1 MGSIARRTSPHPYPQ
16 IATYI
21 SHTVFVRLG
30 LKGKVSVSV
39 RKSSYYSG
47 QARVAAGS
55 AASSAKKIVA
65 MLAAVFVLALSFAT
79 MSTAQA
85 NAGGFADVTCALS
98 GDLGLNTS
106 WKSIGNVLES
116 DVNSVADGAAKMSM
130 QDLYGDV
137 LNWTTYNGTRSP
149 GSLEQDKN
157 NLFNVTINNGAKDR
171 LGSDIADASK
181 KAHTIIGCPMR
192 ALITMISGTILGTAG
207 LISNFTSIFVTK
219 AVDPSFICQDPKNE
233 AGVTCINLLAVIAGD
248 GGAGDDGGIIGRLY
262 SGLYMGLSVMAF
274 LAVGVWAAWTG
285 LAKRKLTSALGGIF
299 TAVLIFGSG
308 ILLMG
313 NPLLIAQLPMRVGT
327 TLGGCVVMGVSGVN
341 CLSSNSSDPNTAP
354 KENTECF
361 VDDAGEV
368 DVSRSLAL
376 VAKAS
381 SCQVWEAF
389 VFQPWVAG
397 QFGTSYKNLNTGG
410 GPGEAGPLFQET
422 NGTLDYWQK
431 IKVGMYA
438 ADAKPTSICTDSTTG
453 YTYSNVALYQ
463 LNLMS
468 NIHACSK
475 PYHQPTAIKTNQ
487 QVYSDWVYVVDA
499 MSQALKAGAGDT
511 NTTSSDLQYMWS
523 SWTGSYGLNRLSI
536 AILAVV
542 ASIGGA
548 AVLITTSAL
557 AIMYLFTGVLL
568 TAFAPL
574 FFLIGIVP
582 GQGKK
587 IFLGWVEKIVSAIL
601 KYFACVLWMMV
612 TLQLYA
618 AVLGGANNGLGATLI
633 FVIIVTLAMWMY
645 RDEFL
650 KMIGRANFG
659 GTQFSNKLGDMGRN
673 MASGAG
679 RLAGARAAGAAAG
692 FITGDG
698 EHETYDKSKKWK
710 AGEVK
715 DGHRINRLT
724 AMTHNVME
732 RNKVRAKNIGHRVRG
747 AHDQAGW
754 STMQQLKKGTGIVAQ
769 AARAYDVVDDK
780 RRGEVQRKLAKNA
793 QTLQG
798 ARGAAYSQM
807 VQQLQA
813 SGVSAKEAA
822 RIASLNGQDRAKE
835 LANLNGGLTDK
846 ASKAETALAGAK
858 DAREKAAA
866 HKAAVNDVASKVWS
880 AQQLE
885 NFRSGKVD
893 SLSNKELNDKLA
905 EAYHANGQNLGSY
918 EYAKE
923 LMTRQANGEKL
934 TGDDLKR
941 VAALDGV
948 IQSQIDDDKASM
960 VAAVRGTAV
969 GAEMLQRAGVAEDAS
984 YEAAYDALTAGGR
997 SSVINTMRHEA
1008 NDQLKSAIET
1018 EQKADAAYQTVSTQ
1032 LSASMKTNQLSA
1044 AIDQINRQQAV
1055 NDANMDQVRHRNMS
1069 FHTKGRTMAATESM
1083 GDYANSIVNAD
1094 GSINVEAATSGPVG
1108 EMSFDATQ
1116 RGAAMRAAAAT
1127 AHGVGAAASAAGNV
1141 FSNTVGQV
1149 EVGGETVNDKLHGA
1163 VEAASGLPSK
1173 AAWAANDAANVVQ
1186 YAAGDAAD
1194 RVGHAAAV
1202 AASAAIDGARAGVGS
1217 AQAAY
1222 TAARNDGSGFF
1233 DAAGQAVTHGMGQ
1246 AVYAASGS
1254 VTQDASAQEL
1264 GHDSGSIF
1272 GQFQQ
1277 SVDESRATRQEAAAQ
1292 RREARAADV
1301 ADWYQKKSNRD
1312 VQRAGDDGGAPSI
1325 FQQARYAVEDFAD
1338 GAVLMAQPVIDY
1350 ANTHNGT
1357 TDGDRTRVLDKPWD
1371 TSGPAAGSTAGY
1383 KYGRLTE
1390 KGAKDA
1396 GVDTTKFHR
1405 PGSK

>member
-1 MGSIARRTSPHPYPQ
+1 M
-16 IATYI
+16 
-21 SHTVFVRLG
+21 
-30 LKGKVSVSV
+30 SV

-55 AASSAKKIVA
+55 AASSAKKIIA
-65 MLAAVFVLALSFAT
+65 MLAAVFVLALSFTT
-79 MSTAQA
+79 MSAAQA
-85 NAGGFADVTCALS
+85 SAGGFADVTCALS

-106 WKSIGNVLES
+106 WRSIGNVLES
-116 DVNSVADGAAKMSM
+116 DANSVADGAAKMSM

-157 NLFNVTINNGAKDR
+157 NLFNVSVNNGAKDR

-274 LAVGVWAAWTG
+274 LAVGIWAAWTG

-299 TAVLIFGSG
+299 TAVIIFGSG

-341 CLSSNSSDPNTAP
+341 CLSSTSSDPNTAP

-381 SCQVWEAF
+381 SCKVWEAF

-410 GPGEAGPLFQET
+410 GPGEAGPLFQNT
-422 NGTLDYWQK
+422 SGTLDYWQK

-499 MSQALKAGAGDT
+499 MSQALKAGAGGGDT
-511 NTTSSDLQYMWS
+511 TGSDLRYMWS
-523 SWTGSYGLNRLSI
+523 SWIGSYGLNRMAI

-601 KYFACVLWMMV
+601 KYFASILWMMI
-612 TLQLYA
+612 TLELYA

-659 GTQFSNKLGDMGRN
+659 GTQFSNKLGDMGRD
-673 MASGAG
+673 MARGAG

-710 AGEVK
+710 AGETK
-715 DGHRINRLT
+715 DGHRINALT

-754 STMQQLKKGTGIVAQ
+754 STMQQLKSGTGIVAQ

-780 RRGEVQRKLAKNA
+780 RRGEVQRKLASNA
-793 QTLQG
+793 KALQD
-798 ARGAAYSQM
+798 ARGVAYSQM
-807 VQQLQA
+807 VQRLQA
-813 SGVSAKEAA
+813 SGVSAEEAA
-822 RIASLNGQDRAKE
+822 RIAGLNAQDRAAE
-835 LANLNGGLTDK
+835 LANLNGGLADK
-846 ASKAETALAGAK
+846 TKQAEAELADAK
-858 DAREKAAA
+858 DAREKAST

-893 SLSNKELNDKLA
+893 SLNDKELNAKLA

-960 VAAVRGTAV
+960 VSAVRGTAV
-969 GAEMLQRAGVAEDAS
+969 GAEMLQRAGVADDAS
-984 YEAAYDALTAGGR
+984 YETVYNALTAGGKD
-997 SSVINTMRHEA
+997 SVINTMRHEA
-1008 NDQLKSAIET
+1008 NDQLRASIET
-1018 EQKADAAYQTVSTQ
+1018 EQKADAAYQTASTQ
-1032 LSASMKTNQLSA
+1032 LSASMQTNQLSA

-1055 NDANMDQVRHRNMS
+1055 NDANMDKVRRRNMS
-1069 FHTKGRTMAATESM
+1069 FHTKGRTLAATEAM
-1083 GDYANSIVNAD
+1083 GEYAAGLVNGNGTLNID
-1094 GSINVEAATSGPVG
+1094 AAANGPAG

-1116 RGAAMRAAAAT
+1116 RGVAMRAAAAT
-1127 AHGVGAAASAAGNV
+1127 AHGVGAVAGAAGNV

-1149 EVGGETVNDKLHGA
+1149 EVGGETVNDKLHS
-1163 VEAASGLPSK
+1163 AAETVQGLPSRV
-1173 AAWAANDAANVVQ
+1173 AWATNDAANVAQ
-1186 YAAGDAAD
+1186 YAAGDAVD
-1194 RVGHAAAV
+1194 RMGHAAAV
-1202 AASAAIDGARAGVGS
+1202 VASAAIDGARAGVES
-1217 AQAAY
+1217 AGAAY
-1222 TAARNDGSGFF
+1222 SSARNVGEGFF
-1233 DAAGQAVTHGMGQ
+1233 DAAGQAVSHGVGQ
-1246 AVYAASGS
+1246 AASAAWDS
-1254 VTQDASAQEL
+1254 VTQNASAQEL
-1264 GHDSGSIF
+1264 GHDSGSVL

-1277 SVDESRATRQEAAAQ
+1277 SVDESRGARQAEAAQ
-1292 RREARAADV
+1292 RRQDRAA
-1301 ADWYQKKSNRD
+1301 ADSAWQQERESRAM
-1312 VQRAGDDGGAPSI
+1312 QRAVDDGGAPSM
-1325 FQQARYAVEDFAD
+1325 FQQAKYVAQDLAD
-1338 GAVLMAQPVIDY
+1338 AAAHMAQPARDY
-1350 ANTHNGT
+1350 ANAHDGT
-1357 TDGDRTRVLDKPWD
+1357 TDGDRTKVMDRPWD
-1371 TSGPAAGSTAGY
+1371 ASGPAAGSTAGY

-1390 KGAKDA
+1390 EAAKDA